1 MTETKD
7 AAAEAEHTEDG
18 GAGDHGDHGHDGHGE
33 IHMPPNSWAP
43 ISMAL
48 GLCATLIGFVTSPLG
63 PALWIVGLVW
73 VAASGVSWFRS
84 ARTEFHELP
93 D

>member
-1 MTETKD
+1 MTDTKD
-7 AAAEAEHTEDG
+7 AAAEAEHVDDG
-18 GAGDHGDHGHDGHGE
+18 HAHEGHSHGEHGE

-43 ISMAL
+43 ISMAFA
-48 GLCATLIGFVTSPLG
+48 LCCTLVGFVTSPLG
-63 PALWIVGLVW
+63 PTVWIIGLVW
-73 VAASGVSWFRS
+73 VVGSGVVWFRG